1 MLKNSKARGRTKAIE
16 EDYEIL
22 TEVHSIDNI
31 PEIGI
36 KVLNILGKGQI
47 KIASAKN
54 IFYLLKCLDQLAYSS
69 MDRLSKQKFKLICQV
84 ADQIQN
90 KGMSTLTHDEDNDNE
105 IDF

>member
-1 MLKNSKARGRTKAIE
+1 MLKNSKGRGRPPNIE
-16 EDYEIL
+16 EDYALL
-22 TEVHSIDNI
+22 TEVHSIDDI
-31 PEIGI
+31 PSVGI
-36 KVLNILGKGQI
+36 KILNTLGKGNI

-54 IFYLLKCLDQLAYSS
+54 MFYLLKSLDQLAYSS

-90 KGMSTLTHDEDNDNE
+90 KGISAIEHDMDEDDL

>member
-1 MLKNSKARGRTKAIE
+1 MLKNIKRGRPKVE
-16 EDYEIL
+16 DEDYALL
-22 TEVHSIDNI
+22 TEVHSVDDI
-31 PEIGI
+31 PIVGI
-36 KVLNILGKGQI
+36 KVLNSLGKGNI

-54 IFYLLKCLDQLAYSS
+54 IFYLLKSLDQLAYSS

-90 KGMSTLTHDEDNDNE
+90 NGMSALNHNNDDEEGE